1 VRKRQDIEGKSVQA
15 GGFLFRSASARPIF
29 AAIRLDIFPVR
40 VYNTSRETLLSY
52 FPTLSCIPEV
62 DMSNPS
68 LVNDARVMAKGQVTI
83 PKNIRAALGV
93 STGDRVTFIVENG
106 QVTVVNS
113 AVYAMRRLQE
123 QMKGEAIRS
132 GLLTEEEV
140 AEWITRSRR
149 EEAEE

>member
-1 VRKRQDIEGKSVQA
+1 
-15 GGFLFRSASARPIF
+15 
-29 AAIRLDIFPVR
+29 
-40 VYNTSRETLLSY
+40 
-52 FPTLSCIPEV
+52 
-62 DMSNPS
+62 MSNPS

-132 GLLTEEEV
+132 GLLTEEEI